1 MPPVPPENTRSALG
15 EDEEANYDLFIAR
28 ILETGKVWGLKAD
41 DGWAVCPSLEF
52 ESTDVFPFWSDEAD
66 ARVHC
71 SEDWKIYTPSVI
83 ELEDFVVNWLP
94 GMHEDE
100 VMVGPNWNAELSGL
114 EVEPADV
121 AERLGIDTD

>member
-1 MPPVPPENTRSALG
+1 MPPVPPENTQSTLG
-15 EDEEANYDLFIAR
+15 DDEEANYDLFISR

-52 ESTDVFPFWSDEAD
+52 EDTDVFPFWSDEAD

-100 VMVGPNWNAELSGL
+100 VMVGPNWNGELSGV

>member
-1 MPPVPPENTRSALG
+1 MPTPTPDNIPSALTD
-15 EDEEANYDLFIAR
+15 DEEANYDLFIDR
-28 ILETGKVWGLKAD
+28 ILDTGQIWGLKAA

-52 ESTDVFPFWSDEAD
+52 ENTDVFPFWSAEAD

-71 SEDWKIYTPSVI
+71 TEDWKIYTPAVI

-121 AERLGIDTD
+121 AQRLGVAE